1 MKNPSFKLFKAAV
14 TVWLIFHISVMI
26 VMSNGSS
33 FFARSMGNFYR
44 FYANQLNI
52 NTNWNFF
59 SPDPA
64 QVMYIQYTVYTLD
77 DYGNDLQP
85 ALEEYFPKE
94 KNQGSFGLT
103 HRRDF
108 YLSRYLLLSEER
120 MENMF
125 APWVCRQ
132 HPQATNILV
141 QTMVEKVTP
150 LDEMVRS
157 QRNNVRMEQSAVF
170 KKEFRCTRQ

>member
-1 MKNPSFKLFKAAV
+1 MKNLSFKLFKSV
-14 TVWLIFHISVMI
+14 LVVWLIFHLSVMI
-26 VMSNGSS
+26 IMSNGSS

-44 FYANQLNI
+44 YYANQLNI

-77 DYGNDLQP
+77 EYGNELQP
-85 ALEEYFPKE
+85 TLEEYFPKE
-94 KNQGSFGLT
+94 KNQGSFGIT

-120 MENMF
+120 LENMF
-125 APWVCRQ
+125 VPWVCRQ
-132 HPQATNILV
+132 HPQATHILV
-141 QTMVEKVTP
+141 RTVTEQVTP
-150 LDEMVRS
+150 LEEISKNQRS
-157 QRNNVRMEQSAVF
+157 SLRLEASSVF
-170 KKEFRCTRQ
+170 KKEFRCSRS